1 MIRQAESG
9 EHTMAHKKLSTE
21 DVGGGLNL
29 SLIITPFLDFAFQ
42 LLAFFIMT
50 YNPSALEGHIDGT
63 LAPPSEVAAKA
74 KEKQELSSDLPPD
87 TDPEL
92 AEALLVKVKA
102 VAKGQQEKDRF
113 DGQPSRIEISRPG
126 NPDAKTVTD
135 AEDTLDEGLGKLKT
149 ELERILKEPG
159 AIKTNIKLEGD
170 SDLKH
175 MYMMRVY
182 DVCKQ
187 AGYRNISFVA
197 PKFERK
203 KSE

>member
-1 MIRQAESG
+1 MG
-9 EHTMAHKKLSTE
+9 HKKLSHE
-21 DVGGGLNL
+21 DVGGGLQL

-63 LAPPSEVAAKA
+63 LVPPSETATKSKVPV
-74 KEKQELSSDLPPD
+74 EMTELPPD
-87 TDPEL
+87 SDPDL

-102 VAKGQQEKDRF
+102 VAKGQQEKGRF
-113 DGQPSRIEISRPG
+113 DGQPSRIELSRPG
-126 NPDAKTVTD
+126 NPEAKTVTD
-135 AEDTLDEGLGKLKT
+135 TEDTLDDGLKKLEA
-149 ELERILKEPG
+149 ELKQVLKEPG
-159 AIKTNIKLEGD
+159 AIKTSIKLEGD
-170 SDLKH
+170 HDLKH